1 MPVTQ
6 ISQDPIM
13 TRPTREQYD
22 FHGVSHQGM
31 VRTENQD
38 CFLIASLH
46 KAMQVHLT
54 SLPEDALGELISP
67 SRGFVFLV
75 ADGVGGVPGGKD
87 ASHTALNAIMDYV
100 LRAMDLYVQL
110 DEDLEPE
117 FLAELQRSVERSH
130 EVVRK
135 TGEADEERL
144 GMATTL
150 TMVCVR
156 WPRGYLVHVGDSR
169 CYMLRDGELRL
180 LTKDQTMA
188 QAMVDAGALSPDQAE
203 RSGLKHVLYSAVGA
217 TRADPYTLTTD
228 VRFGDV
234 MLLCTDGVTKHVSDE
249 EIREALLRNESAE
262 ETCNGLLRLAL
273 ERGGSDNTTMIVG
286 RLREKPGS

>member
-1 MPVTQ
+1 MPVTE
-6 ISQDPIM
+6 ISQDPL
-13 TRPTREQYD
+13 TARPNKNQYD

-46 KAMQVHLT
+46 KAMQVHQT
-54 SLPEDALGELISP
+54 SLPEEALGDLMSP

-87 ASHTALNAIMDYV
+87 ASRTALNAIMDYV
-100 LRAMDLYVQL
+100 LRAMDLYVQM
-110 DEDLEPE
+110 DEDVEPE

-130 EVVRK
+130 EVVRQ
-135 TGEADEERL
+135 TGEADEERI

-156 WPRGYLVHVGDSR
+156 WPRGYVVHVGDSR
-169 CYMLRDGELRL
+169 CYMLREGELRL

-188 QAMVDAGALSPDQAE
+188 QAMVDAGTLSPDQAE
-203 RSGLKHVLYSAVGA
+203 RSGLKHVLYSALGA
-217 TRADPYTLTTD
+217 NRADPMTLTTD
-228 VRFGDV
+228 VRWEDV
-234 MLLCTDGVTKHVSDE
+234 MLLCTDGVTKHVNDD
-249 EIREALLRNESAE
+249 EIREALARNESAE
-262 ETCNGLLRLAL
+262 TTCNSLLRLAL
-273 ERGGSDNTTMIVG
+273 ERGGSDNTTLIVG
-286 RLREKPGS
+286 RLRNDR

>member
-1 MPVTQ
+1 MTQ
-6 ISQDPIM
+6 ISQDPVVA
-13 TRPTREQYD
+13 RPTRDQYD

-46 KAMQVHLT
+46 KLMQVHQT
-54 SLPEDALGELISP
+54 SVPESALGELMSP

-87 ASHTALNAIMDYV
+87 ASRTALGAIMDYV

-110 DEDLEPE
+110 DEALEPE
-117 FLAELQRSVERSH
+117 FVAELQRSVEKSH
-130 EVVRK
+130 EVVRQ
-135 TGEADEERL
+135 TGEQDEERV

-169 CYMLRDGELRL
+169 CYRFRDGELRQ

-217 TRADPYTLTTD
+217 TRAEPMTVTTD
-228 VRFGDV
+228 VRWGDV
-234 MLLCTDGVTKHVSDE
+234 MLLCTDGVTKHVTDD
-249 EIREALLRNESAE
+249 EIRTALARNEAAETTCNALLQ
-262 ETCNGLLRLAL
+262 LAL

-286 RLREKPGS
+286 RLRRE

>member
-1 MPVTQ
+1 MTHTSHDPVTA
-6 ISQDPIM
+6 
-13 TRPTREQYD
+13 RPTKDQYD

-46 KAMQVHLT
+46 KAMQVHQT
-54 SLPEDALGELISP
+54 SLPEEALGELMSP

-87 ASHTALNAIMDYV
+87 ASRTALSAIMDYV

-110 DEDLEPE
+110 DEDIEPE
-117 FLAELQRSVERSH
+117 FLADLQRSVEKSH
-130 EVVRK
+130 EVVRQ
-135 TGEADEERL
+135 TGQADEERL

-150 TMVCVR
+150 TMVCIR
-156 WPRGYLVHVGDSR
+156 WPRGYVVHVGDSR

-217 TRADPYTLTTD
+217 TRADPVTATTD
-228 VRFGDV
+228 VRWGDV
-234 MLLCTDGVTKHVSDE
+234 MLLCTDGVTKHVSDD
-249 EIREALLRNESAE
+249 EIRLALARNESAE
-262 ETCNGLLRLAL
+262 ATCEGLLRLAL

-286 RLREKPGS
+286 RLRKEGP